1 MGRSEKCQIFRK
13 KIGGKKINAE
23 DPDQENALP
32 GLKNFLSLKAFLG
45 YDGEKV
51 ILFLESARTKHHPSW
66 EGF

>member
-1 MGRSEKCQIFRK
+1 MSNFQEEDRGQE
-13 KIGGKKINAE
+13 INAE

-32 GLKNFLSLKAFLG
+32 GLKNFLSPKAFLG